1 MDRVALFIKLSA
13 LRCYHLDDLS
23 IAIKMYKALN
33 NLILSCFQKLFEL
46 WEKACLSKV
55 SVRTNTNKI
64 CMSVVMKKNEKKKF
78 KPK

>member
-1 MDRVALFIKLSA
+1 M
-13 LRCYHLDDLS
+13 
-23 IAIKMYKALN
+23 KMYKALN
-33 NLILSCFQKLFEL
+33 NLLLSCFQKLFEGRETKYKL

-64 CMSVVMKKNEKKKF
+64 CMSDKAVNFSSCDEKEWKKKF

>member
-13 LRCYHLDDLS
+13 LKCYHLVNLS
-23 IAIKMYKALN
+23 TAMKMYKALN
-33 NLILSCFQKLFEL
+33 NLILRCFQKLFEL

-64 CMSVVMKKNEKKKF
+64 CMSDKAANFSSCDEKE
-78 KPK
+78 